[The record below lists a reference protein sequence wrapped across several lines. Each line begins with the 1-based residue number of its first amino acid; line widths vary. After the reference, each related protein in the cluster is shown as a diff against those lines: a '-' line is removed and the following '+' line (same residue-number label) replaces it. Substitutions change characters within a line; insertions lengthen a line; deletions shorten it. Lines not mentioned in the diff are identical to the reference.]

1 MASVVRLADFRPRQR
16 PVFFNRHEL
25 NQLLSL
31 YSRRVSRGE
40 WRDYAIDHSA
50 SAAVFSVFRHSDSRP
65 LFTIAKFAPG
75 TRKRG
80 DYLLTAGQRRLKEG
94 RSLTDVLPALRAAS
108 LTIVSDVI

>member
-1 MASVVRLADFRPRQR
+1 MAGVVRLADFRPRHR
-16 PVFFNRHEL
+16 PVFFNRLEL

-50 SAAVFSVFRHSDSRP
+50 TAAVFSVFRHSDSRP
-65 LFTIAKFAPG
+65 IFTIAKFAPG
-75 TRKRG
+75 IRRRG

-94 RSLTDVLPALRAAS
+94 RTLPDVLAALPAPS
-108 LTIVSDVI
+108 LTIVSNVI

>member
-16 PVFFNRHEL
+16 PVFFNRPEL

-50 SAAVFSVFRHSDSRP
+50 TAAVFSVFRHSDSRP

-75 TRKRG
+75 TRRRG
-80 DYLLTAGQRRLKEG
+80 DYVLTAGGRRLKEG
-94 RSLTDVLPALRAAS
+94 RTLGDVLAAVPAPS
-108 LTIVSDVI
+108 LMIVSYVV

>member
-1 MASVVRLADFRPRQR
+1 MPSVVRLADYRPRQR

-31 YSRRVSRGE
+31 YSRQVSRGE

-50 SAAVFSVFRHSDSRP
+50 TAAVFSVFQHSDSRP
-65 LFTIAKFAPG
+65 VFTVAKFAPG

-80 DYLLTAGQRRLKEG
+80 DYLLAAGQRRLKEG
-94 RSLTDVLPALRAAS
+94 RALADVLAPLQAAT
-108 LTIVSDVI
+108 LTIVSNVV